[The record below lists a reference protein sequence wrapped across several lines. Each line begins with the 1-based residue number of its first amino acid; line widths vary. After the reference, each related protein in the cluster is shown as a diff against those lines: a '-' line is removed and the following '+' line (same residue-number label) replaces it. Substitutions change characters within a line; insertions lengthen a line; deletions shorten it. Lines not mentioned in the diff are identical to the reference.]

1 MMMTIKNSSRMKELE
16 KAKAFAKAVGFIFD
30 ESPRHTPAIKLVQGD
45 EAKII
50 TPIFFEVGEDK
61 LIDIYNKLK
70 SLGLSGKIVLKAL
83 IKSYNNLTQAEGDD
97 FRNCC
102 FVDSYGPKEFLRF
115 VYDWCVC
122 QLEVQKIS
130 IGASITKNST
140 RNMWFSLGRYRG
152 LKAFF
157 EEALT
162 VTLYEFRRVKS
173 IEEKL
178 DSAKEQLYYNT
189 NASNLEKLE
198 AQYVLLQES
207 TEMLDGGIV
216 LKKAHDY
223 VEFNPC
229 MTCAK
234 CRVDRYGVRKCKECM
249 IHIDP
254 NMTVGE
260 VNKIYPRAVIN
271 NYGVLRSE
279 YIMSNVHRCSYY
291 TERIGSKIK
300 TVKNYKR
307 YENVVAEN

>member
-102 FVDSYGPKEFLRF
+102 FVNSYGPEEFLHF

-173 IEEKL
+173 IEEKM
-178 DSAKEQLYYNT
+178 DKAKEQLYYNS

-216 LKKAHDY
+216 LKKAHGY

-229 MTCAK
+229 MTCAN
-234 CRVDRYGVRKCKECM
+234 CRVDRYGVRKCKECT

-254 NMTVGE
+254 NLTVGE
-260 VNKIYPRAVIN
+260 VNKIYPKAVIN

-291 TERIGSKIK
+291 SERIGSKIK

-307 YENVVAEN
+307 YEVVAEN